1 MIWKYPPVE
10 QGSMGVALVTTLLAQ
25 RSQIHRPTLTRH
37 PDQWRLKMA
46 ERLRRWT
53 NHFVS
58 HGADTFTAAL
68 LAMAM
73 RYRETVKQANIP
85 SYADD
90 FWLPLTVYCSVFLL
104 IPFMHRVRS
113 RPGARARRSGEENEE
128 GARDPCLAARA
139 D

>member
-1 MIWKYPPVE
+1 MD
-10 QGSMGVALVTTLLAQ
+10 VALVTTLLAQ
-25 RSQIHRPTLTRH
+25 RSQIHRPTLSRH
-37 PDQWRLKMA
+37 PDQWRLKMT

-58 HGADTFTAAL
+58 
-68 LAMAM
+68 
-73 RYRETVKQANIP
+73 Q
-85 SYADD
+85 
-90 FWLPLTVYCSVFLL
+90 L